1 VTAPA
6 PDSAVQ
12 IVKGY
17 PDPEEVAALIAVLT
31 AVTRAGSAA
40 PGPEQPERP
49 GRTPAG
55 APAGRY
61 LSPTSWQAP

>member
-1 VTAPA
+1 MTAPA
-6 PDSAVQ
+6 PDSAVR
-12 IVKGY
+12 IVLGY

-31 AVTRAGSAA
+31 AVAA
-40 PGPEQPERP
+40 PGPGRHERP
-49 GRTPAG
+49 GVRPGRVPAG